1 MRFYSL
7 LACSIFLSLTAVHP
21 QAQAA
26 TLPPNPKPNLAQ
38 EQFASVVPGSL
49 TLTSNGTAVESL
61 YGRDVSTGRSIS
73 TVNASA
79 QETQPI
85 CGITRLGRCIRDL
98 GEDEKAIF
106 TSPLRLQAKD
116 GYWLAPLGAATGLA
130 IAYDADASEAVGV
143 DPSRTNTAN
152 KIADFG
158 SFIAT
163 GAEGAGIYFIGLARR
178 DPKLAE
184 TGRLADEAILDSG
197 TVTLVTK
204 LATNRQRPR
213 QGNGNGDFWPYG
225 TQHWEWDSS
234 FPSDHATA
242 SMALARVVAGEYPH
256 WYVMV
261 PAYGFAETISLSRI
275 FANQHFPSDVL
286 IGQAVG
292 FLTGSYVLNHRSLYR
307 PGSKKTLAS
316 KIIRSV
322 DPIAAARTR
331 TLGASLQIP
340 FGQ

>member
-1 MRFYSL
+1 MRTFFP
-7 LACSIFLSLTAVHP
+7 LAGAILFSLTTAYAH
-21 QAQAA
+21 AQAA
-26 TLPPNPKPNLAQ
+26 MLPSNPQPTFPQQQVA
-38 EQFASVVPGSL
+38 SL
-49 TLTSNGTAVESL
+49 TPSGLDSHVDRMGFSSDADLPVSNTAA
-61 YGRDVSTGRSIS
+61 T
-73 TVNASA
+73 TNASA
-79 QETQPI
+79 AENQEI
-85 CGITRLGRCIRDL
+85 CGITKLGRCLRDL

-106 TSPLRLQAKD
+106 TSPLRLHPKD
-116 GYWLAPLGAATGLA
+116 GFWLAPLGAATGLA

-163 GAEGAGIYFIGLARR
+163 GAEGAGVYFIGLAKK

-184 TGRLADEAILDSG
+184 TGRLADEAIIDSG

-204 LATNRQRPR
+204 LASNRQRPR
-213 QGNGNGDFWPYG
+213 QGNGQGDFWPYG

-242 SMALARVVAGEYPH
+242 SMALARVIAGEYPH

-261 PAYGFAETISLSRI
+261 PAYGFAETISMARI

-286 IGQAVG
+286 VGQAVG
-292 FLTGSYVLNHRSLYR
+292 FITGSYVLNHRSLYR
-307 PGSKKTLAS
+307 PGAKKTLAS
-316 KIIRSV
+316 RLIASV
-322 DPIAAARTR
+322 NPIADARTR
-331 TLGASLQIP
+331 TLGASMEIP
-340 FGQ
+340 IGR

>member
-1 MRFYSL
+1 MRYFSPL
-7 LACSIFLSLTAVHP
+7 VVWIFLSLTAVCAS
-21 QAQAA
+21 AQAP
-26 TLPPNPKPNLAQ
+26 TLPPNPQPNLRQ
-38 EQFASVVPGSL
+38 EQVASLIPSISISPTTLAGSSSVPYASVS
-49 TLTSNGTAVESL
+49 SAFSTATA
-61 YGRDVSTGRSIS
+61 ST
-73 TVNASA
+73 

-85 CGITRLGRCIRDL
+85 CGITKLGRCIRDL

-106 TSPLRLQAKD
+106 TSPLRLQPKD

-143 DPSRTNTAN
+143 NPGRTNTAN

-163 GAEGAGIYFIGLARR
+163 GAEGAGIYFIGLAKK

-184 TGRLADEAILDSG
+184 TGRLADEAIIDSG

-204 LATNRQRPR
+204 LASNRQRPR
-213 QGNGNGDFWPYG
+213 QGNGQGDFWPYG

-242 SMALARVVAGEYPH
+242 SMALARVIAGEYPH

-261 PAYGFAETISLSRI
+261 PAYGFAETISMSRI
-275 FANQHFPSDVL
+275 FANQHFPSDILV
-286 IGQAVG
+286 GQAVG
-292 FLTGSYVLNHRSLYR
+292 FITGSYVLHRRSLYR
-307 PGSKKTLAS
+307 PGAKKTLAS
-316 KIIRSV
+316 RIIGSV
-322 DPIAAARTR
+322 NPIADARTR
-331 TLGASLQIP
+331 TLGASMEIP
-340 FGQ
+340 VGQ

>member
-1 MRFYSL
+1 MRFYSP
-7 LACSIFLSLTAVHP
+7 LACSILLSLTAVYAYP
-21 QAQAA
+21 QAL
-26 TLPPNPKPNLAQ
+26 TLPANPQPNLSH
-38 EQFASVVPGSL
+38 EQLAGFVPGNLSL
-49 TLTSNGTAVESL
+49 ASDGTAVGSASSA
-61 YGRDVSTGRSIS
+61 DVLPSNSFSTP
-73 TVNASA
+73 NASA
-79 QETQPI
+79 QQVQPI

-98 GEDEKAIF
+98 GEDDKAIF
-106 TSPLRLQAKD
+106 TSPLRLQPKD

-130 IAYDADASEAVGV
+130 IAYDADAAEAVGV
-143 DPSRTNTAN
+143 DPNRTNTAN

-163 GAEGAGIYFIGLARR
+163 GAEGAGIYFIGLAKK

-184 TGRLADEAILDSG
+184 TGRLADEAIIDSG

-213 QGNGNGDFWPYG
+213 QGNGHGDFWPYG

-242 SMALARVVAGEYPH
+242 SMALARVIAGEYPH
-256 WYVMV
+256 WYVMA

-275 FANQHFPSDVL
+275 FANQHFPSDILV
-286 IGQAVG
+286 GQAVG
-292 FLTGSYVLNHRSLYR
+292 FLTGSYILNHRSLYR
-307 PGSKKTLAS
+307 PGAKKTLAS
-316 KIIRSV
+316 RLIGSV
-322 DPIAAARTR
+322 DPIADPKTR
-331 TLGASLQIP
+331 TLGASMQIP